1 MIRPPSPPDRRQHQ
15 CQQRVAPR
23 NLFART
29 LFTPPPGDPANPK
42 DRLTTLVVPVEAS
55 GDPILDV
62 AVETLFKS
70 PRLPGFWILVFL
82 FFVELC
88 SPSSILH
95 SILFSALIPLR
106 LSARFLLAFVYVS
119 KIPTSGP
126 HIFDD
131 ANRAPART
139 SVFRAIMSSKAHKR
153 NQSADD
159 AMPPPSVN
167 KQSGPGPFPWT
178 EQAAPSSG
186 HLPLGEIVP
195 NRDAGDN
202 MPGQRPNNKESKGA
216 LHKKTKSAVS
226 LKSLRSYM
234 ERKDNKSDERSIVD
248 SEEMKPKKAKSSN
261 SLSAILKRSQ
271 RGRKDGAKQSRDK
284 ENRSPTDLVDNMPS
298 PLWPQENPLYQAPS
312 SRSRQNSTADRRRSV
327 AEEVSLYT
335 PKGYSPAQQR
345 NFYDYHQPSLTR
357 TGEAKPRPKS
367 ECLAGNRKMRDVMGS
382 LQRAPT
388 GDNVSIDSAS
398 SKGTGLTRARKTSP
412 SESPAPPAK
421 DQANPKRLSRVQA
434 AISAFNAKERD
445 AEVHQHLNSKDLES
459 EFEKLLDARN
469 IPHNM
474 RDKMRSLDTNIKAD
488 FIQKD
493 RFENGTPHSAGAPDS
508 RRGRGKESKDS
519 QDRKG
524 SRSRSR
530 SRGFTFGRGSS
541 SPGKKARPDSGTF
554 SRPRSVDLSQPV
566 GVYTTL
572 SAAGST
578 ASLSEAAA
586 VDTAADPSDFVHYLR
601 EIQKPEMIEVGKL
614 HKLRLLL
621 RNETVSWVDGFIAE
635 GGMDEIVQL
644 IYRIMKMEW
653 REDHEDTLLHE
664 ALLCLKAL
672 CTTSIALAHLTSIE
686 AELFPALLK
695 MLFDEEKKGPSEF
708 TTRGIIINLLFTQL
722 SAVSPNE
729 LPSKRAMRILSYLRD
744 PSPEADNQ
752 PVSFIA
758 NIYQS
763 RPYRVW
769 CKEVTNVT
777 KEVFW
782 IFLHHLN
789 VIPTPKA
796 DPKSD
801 DPFTESRRLEAG
813 PYYQRHFPPPRPPVP
828 AAPYV
833 GGVEWDATNYLAVH
847 LDLLNGLIA
856 SLPTTDERNQLRSEL
871 RASGFEKVMG
881 GSLRTCK
888 EKFYSSVH
896 DCLRTWVAAAVED
909 GWPYLLVREGPP
921 RAGEP
926 GSPTKSPKKSA
937 PGSPKKGLLDEKPPK
952 LDLALD
958 FSDSRPAASG
968 PLTPSSDLRS
978 WL

>member
-1 MIRPPSPPDRRQHQ
+1 MAPS
-15 CQQRVAPR
+15 
-23 NLFART
+23 
-29 LFTPPPGDPANPK
+29 
-42 DRLTTLVVPVEAS
+42 
-55 GDPILDV
+55 
-62 AVETLFKS
+62 
-70 PRLPGFWILVFL
+70 
-82 FFVELC
+82 
-88 SPSSILH
+88 
-95 SILFSALIPLR
+95 
-106 LSARFLLAFVYVS
+106 
-119 KIPTSGP
+119 TSGP
-126 HIFDD
+126 QIFED
-131 ANRAPART
+131 AHRAPKS
-139 SVFRAIMSSKAHKR
+139 SVFRAMLSSKHKR

-159 AMPPPSVN
+159 AMPPQLPPI
-167 KQSGPGPFPWT
+167 QSSDPVPFPWT
-178 EQAAPSSG
+178 QQPTSAPG

-195 NRDAGDN
+195 NRDTGDSHV
-202 MPGQRPNNKESKGA
+202 PTTKFGNKEGKGA

-234 ERKDNKSDERSIVD
+234 ERKDGRSEEPEVSDE
-248 SEEMKPKKAKSSN
+248 MQPKKAKSNN

-271 RGRKDGAKQSRDK
+271 RGRKDGSKQSRDK
-284 ENRSPTDLVDNMPS
+284 ENRSPTDLVDSMPS
-298 PLWPQENPLYQAPS
+298 PVWSQESVPSYQQQANQS
-312 SRSRQNSTADRRRSV
+312 QQNSTADRQRSV
-327 AEEVSLYT
+327 ADELSLYT

-357 TGEAKPRPKS
+357 ASQSKPRPKS
-367 ECLAGNRKMRDVMGS
+367 ENFAANKKAKDVLGS
-382 LQRAPT
+382 LQRMPT
-388 GDNVSIDSAS
+388 NDGNAIDRVDSAS
-398 SKGTGLTRARKTSP
+398 SKGHGLERARKMSAPEPLAPKSP
-412 SESPAPPAK
+412 EK
-421 DQANPKRLSRVQA
+421 DANPKRLSRVQA
-434 AISAFNAKERD
+434 AISAFNAKDKD
-445 AEVHQHLNSKDLES
+445 ADVHRHLDSKDVES

-474 RDKMRSLDTNIKAD
+474 RDKMRSLDTNIKVD

-493 RFENGTPHSAGAPDS
+493 RTENGAPNSAGTSDS
-508 RRGRGKESKDS
+508 RRGRGKEAKDDQKS

-541 SPGKKARPDSGTF
+541 SPGKKARPESGTF
-554 SRPRSVDLSQPV
+554 ARPRSVDLSQPV

-572 SAAGST
+572 HPGGST
-578 ASLSEAAA
+578 ATLSEAAV

-601 EIQKPEMIEVGKL
+601 EIQKPEIIEVGKL

-621 RNETVSWVDGFIAE
+621 RNETVSWVNGFITE

-664 ALLCLKAL
+664 ALLCLKGL
-672 CTTSIALAHLTSIE
+672 CTTSIALAHLASIE

-722 SAVSPNE
+722 STTSPGE
-729 LPSKRAMRILSYLRD
+729 LPVKRAERLLGYLRD
-744 PSPEADNQ
+744 PSPADGNQ
-752 PVSFIA
+752 QVSFIA

-789 VIPTPKA
+789 VIPLPKA

-801 DPFTESRRLEAG
+801 DPFTEKRPVDSR
-813 PYYQRHFPPPRPPVP
+813 PFSQRHFPPPRPPVP

-833 GGVEWDATNYLAVH
+833 GGVEWDATNYLAAH

-856 SLPTTDERNQLRSEL
+856 SLPTVDQRNQLRTEL

-881 GSLRTCK
+881 GTMRTCK

-896 DCLRTWVAAAVED
+896 ECLRTWVAAAVED
-909 GWPYLLVREGPP
+909 GWPYTLVREGPP
-921 RAGEP
+921 RSGEP
-926 GSPTKSPKKSA
+926 GSPTKSPKKPA
-937 PGSPKKGLLDEKPPK
+937 PGSPKKGLIDEQPPK
-952 LDLALD
+952 LELALNLPLNLPD
-958 FSDSRPAASG
+958 NHAAHS